1 MSLSVAGKTAIVTGA
16 AKGIGLA
23 IAWHLVDR
31 GARVMFADADEER
44 LVTEV
49 GEAAE
54 KEGAVRYFAGDLC
67 KKLTVANLL
76 SATVE
81 AFDRIDVVVNSG
93 RQIQPSDP
101 LNPEDESLEAM
112 LRHNLLTPLR
122 VCQMAARRMIAQA
135 ERDGQEEG
143 PVGTL
148 INISTIAAR
157 RAQSDLLAYS
167 VAGAAIDQ
175 ATRSLA
181 VALAPHRIR
190 VNAVAF
196 GSVMSA
202 SLQNS
207 LKDHPDWRKR
217 ITDGTPMGRIAAPN
231 ELAEVVQFLA
241 SDGSGFMTGQ
251 VLTVDGGRSL
261 IDPVD
266 APAH

>member
-23 IAWHLVDR
+23 IARHLVDR
-31 GARVMFADADEER
+31 GARVMFADVDETR
-44 LVTEV
+44 LVAEV
-49 GEAAE
+49 GDAAND
-54 KEGAVRYFAGDLC
+54 EGVVRYFAGDLC
-67 KKLTVANLL
+67 QKLTVANLL
-76 SATVE
+76 SATID
-81 AFDRIDVVVNSG
+81 AFDRIDVVVNAG
-93 RQIQPSDP
+93 RQIMVTDP
-101 LNPEDESLEAM
+101 LNSEDESLEAM
-112 LRHNLLTPLR
+112 LRHNLLTPMRLS
-122 VCQMAARRMIAQA
+122 QMAAKRMILQA

-143 PVGTL
+143 PVGTI
-148 INISTIAAR
+148 INLSTIAAR
-157 RAQSDLLAYS
+157 RAQCDLLAYS

-202 SLQNS
+202 SLQES

-217 ITDGTPMGRIAAPN
+217 ITEVTPLGRIAAPT

-261 IDPVD
+261 VDPVV